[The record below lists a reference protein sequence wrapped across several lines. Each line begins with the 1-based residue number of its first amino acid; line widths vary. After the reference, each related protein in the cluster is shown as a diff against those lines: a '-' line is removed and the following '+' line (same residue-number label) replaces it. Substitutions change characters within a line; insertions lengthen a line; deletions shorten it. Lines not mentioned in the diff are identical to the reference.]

1 MNTRSDTNPR
11 LDRPAEIELFKR
23 SCLMT
28 AEYICEYRKNLA
40 KLDVFPNV
48 VPGYLRP
55 LLPKMPPLTGE
66 PFPKLL
72 EDFHKLI
79 LPGTMH
85 WSHPNMYAYFPCG
98 NHFAN
103 LLGDML
109 SIACGGLCYSW
120 VSGIART
127 VDDLNCR

>member
-1 MNTRSDTNPR
+1 MMSNRSENNQKF
-11 LDRPAEIELFKR
+11 DRPAEIELFKR

-28 AEYICEYRKNLA
+28 AEYICEYRKNIA
-40 KLDVFPNV
+40 KLDVFPDV
-48 VPGYLRP
+48 QPGYLRP

-85 WSHPNMYAYFPCG
+85 WSHPDMYAYFPCG

-109 SIACGGLCYSW
+109 SIACGGLSYSW
-120 VSGIART
+120 VS
-127 VDDLNCR
+127 